1 MEAKAILKKVRTS
14 PQKARLVTNMIKG
27 KQVGEALKILKFS
40 SKKAAK
46 LTEKTLKSAIANAI
60 DKGAVDESALY
71 VLEAYS
77 DAGPVM
83 KRFLPAS
90 RGRAMPIIKR
100 TAHITVVVGELTK

>member
-14 PQKARLVTNMIKG
+14 PQKARLITTMIQG
-27 KQVGEALKILKFS
+27 QPVNEALKILRFS

-46 LTEKTLKSAIANAI
+46 LTEKVLKSAIANAVN
-60 DKGAVDESALY
+60 KGADQDQLKVVSAF
-71 VLEAYS
+71 A

-90 RGRAMPIIKR
+90 RGRAMAIIKR
-100 TAHITVVVGELTK
+100 TAHISIVVGEK

>member
-14 PQKARLVTNMIKG
+14 PQKARLVTTMIQG
-27 KQVGEALKILKFS
+27 RPVNEALKILRFS

-46 LTEKTLKSAIANAI
+46 FTEKVLKSAIANAVN
-60 DKGAVDESALY
+60 KGAVDEEQLKVVSAF
-71 VLEAYS
+71 A

-90 RGRAMPIIKR
+90 RGRAMRIIKR
-100 TAHITVVVGELTK
+100 TAHISVVVGDK

>member
-14 PQKARLVTNMIKG
+14 PQKARLITTMIQG
-27 KQVGEALKILKFS
+27 HSVNEALKMLKFS

-46 LTEKTLKSAIANAI
+46 LTEKVLKSAIANAVN
-60 DKGAVDESALY
+60 KGADEEQLKVVSAF
-71 VLEAYS
+71 A

-100 TAHITVVVGELTK
+100 TAHISIVVGDK

>member
-1 MEAKAILKKVRTS
+1 MEAKATLKKVRIS

-27 KQVGEALKILKFS
+27 QQVNQALNTLKFS
-40 SKKAAK
+40 TKKAAK
-46 LTEKTLKSAIANAI
+46 LTEKVLKSAIANAVN
-60 DKGAVDESALY
+60 KGAVDEAQLK
-71 VLEAYS
+71 VITAYA

-100 TAHITVVVGELTK
+100 TAHISVIVGD

>member
-14 PQKARLVTNMIKG
+14 PQKARLITTMIQG
-27 KQVGEALKILKFS
+27 HPVNEALKMLRFS

-46 LTEKTLKSAIANAI
+46 LTEKVLKSAIANAVN
-60 DKGAVDESALY
+60 KGADEDQLTVISAY
-71 VLEAYS
+71 A

-100 TAHITVVVGELTK
+100 TAHISIVVGEK

>member
-14 PQKARLVTNMIKG
+14 PQKARLVTNMIQG
-27 KQVGEALKILKFS
+27 KPVNEALKILKFS

-46 LTEKTLKSAIANAI
+46 LTEKVLKSAIANAI
-60 DKGAVDESALY
+60 DKGAADEEQLKVIA
-71 VLEAYS
+71 AYA

-100 TAHITVVVGELTK
+100 TAHISVIVGE

>member
-14 PQKARLVTNMIKG
+14 PQKARLITTMIQG
-27 KQVGEALKILKFS
+27 QPVNEALKILRFS

-46 LTEKTLKSAIANAI
+46 LTEKVLKSAIANAVS
-60 DKGAVDESALY
+60 KGADEEQLKVVSAY
-71 VLEAYS
+71 A

-100 TAHITVVVGELTK
+100 TAHISIVVGEK